1 MSSKR
6 IEIEGMYIAHSIE
19 KTPLD
24 REFNMHIHDNF
35 EIFCFISGNADYM
48 VEGKIYSLRP
58 GCIMLMRSAEIHK
71 VLINTNEAYERCVI
85 NFYPEILMKAGFPES
100 FFKPFTERN
109 LGERN
114 LYLPSEFSGFQT
126 QAFFEKMIFE
136 CDTQNAKRN
145 ILSNFASLLVSI
157 NIAFDKKGQKSDSRN
172 QKSEAD
178 EIIDYINENLFT
190 DISLSSISDTLHI
203 SPSQINRIFKKLTGT
218 SVYSYIISKRLI
230 VAQEL
235 IAKGENATTASQN
248 CGFHDYS
255 SFYRLYKKHFGT
267 APTDAKKKIY
277 NVK

>member
-1 MSSKR
+1 MSPNFFKSN
-6 IEIEGMYIAHSIE
+6 EIKLAHSVD
-19 KTPLD
+19 KSPFD
-24 REFNMHIHDNF
+24 REFYMHIHDNF
-35 EIFCFISGNADYM
+35 EIFCFASGNADYM

-58 GCIMLMRSAEIHK
+58 GCLMLMRSAEIHK
-71 VLINTNEAYERCVI
+71 VLINTNEPYERYVI
-85 NFYPEILMKAGFPES
+85 NFYPEALMKLGFPES
-100 FFKPFTERN
+100 FFKPFTERS
-109 LGERN
+109 LGEHN
-114 LYLPSEFSGFQT
+114 LYLPAEFSNLQP
-126 QAFFEKMIFE
+126 QSFFEKMLAE
-136 CDTQNAKRN
+136 SGEAEGMRN
-145 ILSNFASLLVSI
+145 TLSNLASLLASI
-157 NIAFDKKGQKSDSRN
+157 NVAFDKKGQKSDTRN

-218 SVYSYIISKRLI
+218 SVYNYIISKRLI

>member
-1 MSSKR
+1 M
-6 IEIEGMYIAHSIE
+6 
-19 KTPLD
+19 
-24 REFNMHIHDNF
+24 
-35 EIFCFISGNADYM
+35 IS
-48 VEGKIYSLRP
+48 
-58 GCIMLMRSAEIHK
+58 
-71 VLINTNEAYERCVI
+71 
-85 NFYPEILMKAGFPES
+85 
-100 FFKPFTERN
+100 
-109 LGERN
+109 
-114 LYLPSEFSGFQT
+114 
-126 QAFFEKMIFE
+126 E

-157 NIAFDKKGQKSDSRN
+157 NIAFDKKGQKSDARN